1 MVILLIAVVSTL
13 RLSFLSSVS
22 RLLIVNSVLTEF
34 ISLFVTLSILLF
46 TLMYY
51 LFDNFSTFEVLY
63 TGTPGDLLVF
73 TYQHQ
78 TFLMDQ
84 LSLGLHPVSV
94 YYFPFIYIFVLIT
107 VLSVLFCL
115 SYNVNELSTFMFYCL
130 VILCAGYTLFFTSSL
145 LVFFLSYEML
155 LIPSFF
161 ILYNFAKTRKC
172 VEAAY
177 LMFFWTQFGALFLIF
192 GFLYLAMA
200 ANAHS
205 FEAISLVYLSPYE
218 LNFVFFCLLFG
229 FGVKLP
235 I

>member
-1 MVILLIAVVSTL
+1 
-13 RLSFLSSVS
+13 
-22 RLLIVNSVLTEF
+22 
-34 ISLFVTLSILLF
+34 
-46 TLMYY
+46 MYY
-51 LFDNFSTFEVLY
+51 LFDTFTTFELTSTSIPGEHLY
-63 TGTPGDLLVF
+63 LASDAQAFLLNQVF
-73 TYQHQ
+73 
-78 TFLMDQ
+78 LR
-84 LSLGLHPVSV
+84 LHPVAI

-107 VLSVLFCL
+107 ILSILYCL
-115 SYNVNELSTFMFYCL
+115 SYNANEFTTFVFYCV
-130 VILCAGYTLFFTSSL
+130 VILSAGYSMFFTSSL

-155 LIPSFF
+155 LVPSFY

-192 GFLYLAMA
+192 GFMYLFNVTGSHTFDAIA
-200 ANAHS
+200 S
-205 FEAISLVYLSPYE
+205 FYFSSYE

>member
-1 MVILLIAVVSTL
+1 MFVVLLLVTIVSVL
-13 RLSFLSSVS
+13 RLSFLSSINK
-22 RLLIVNSVLTEF
+22 LLIANSILAEF
-34 ISLFVTLSILLF
+34 ISLFVVLSIFLF
-46 TLMYY
+46 TSMYY
-51 LFDNFSTFEVLY
+51 LFDNFSTFETLHSD
-63 TGTPGDLLVF
+63 TPGELLVF

-78 TFLMDQ
+78 TFLIDQ

-115 SYNVNELSTFMFYCL
+115 AYNTNELSTFMFYCL
-130 VILCAGYTLFFTSSL
+130 VILCAGYSLFFTSSL

-177 LMFFWTQFGALFLIF
+177 LMFF
-192 GFLYLAMA
+192 
-200 ANAHS
+200 
-205 FEAISLVYLSPYE
+205 
-218 LNFVFFCLLFG
+218 
-229 FGVKLP
+229 
-235 I
+235 